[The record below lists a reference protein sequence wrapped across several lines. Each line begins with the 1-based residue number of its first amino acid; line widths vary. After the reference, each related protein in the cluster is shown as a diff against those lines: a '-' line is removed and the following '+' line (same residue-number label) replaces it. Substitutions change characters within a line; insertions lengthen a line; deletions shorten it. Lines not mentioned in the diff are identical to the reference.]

1 MTLARVN
8 GTDLF
13 YIEAGSGPAC
23 LVLHGGLGFDHTY
36 LHPWL
41 DPLGDVFG
49 LVYYDHRG
57 NGRSGRPPLETLT
70 FAQFCDDANAL
81 RELLDVE
88 KVAVMGHSYG
98 GFIALEYA
106 LRYPGRLSH
115 LVLVD
120 TAPAFKNV
128 DEVFANAERK
138 GTDEMMEVLRAP
150 SPEEDAELMR
160 MMRVIAPLYFR
171 RFDEELSDRMMADT
185 IVSASAGM
193 RGEEL
198 LAEYD
203 VTSRLGEIRAPT
215 LVLVG
220 RDDFICPPSQ
230 AAIMHEGIA
239 GSELVVFEES
249 GHFPWV
255 EEPDAFFGAIR
266 DWLGRT
272 AVSQRMKSE

>member
-1 MTLARVN
+1 MGRAGPKLMPLTHIN
-8 GTDLF
+8 GNDLF
-13 YIEAGSGPAC
+13 YLEAGSGPPC
-23 LVLHGGLGFDHTY
+23 LVMHGGLGVDHTY

-41 DPLGDVFG
+41 DPLGDVLR

-70 FAQFCDDANAL
+70 FAQFCDDADAL
-81 RELLDVE
+81 REHLGVE

-106 LRYPGRLSH
+106 LRYPDRLSR
-115 LVLVD
+115 LVLID
-120 TAPAFKNV
+120 TAPAFKNA

-138 GTDEMMEVLRAP
+138 GTNEMMDVLRAP
-150 SPEEDAELMR
+150 NPDEDAELVR
-160 MMRVIAPLYFR
+160 MMRVIAPLYFY
-171 RFDEELSDRMMADT
+171 RFDEALSDRLLAHT
-185 IVSASAGM
+185 VVSASASV

-203 VTSRLGEIRAPT
+203 VTSRLGEIRTPA
-215 LVLVG
+215 LILVG

-230 AAIMHEGIA
+230 AAIMHEGIP

-255 EEPDAFFGAIR
+255 EQPDAFFAAVRG
-266 DWLGRT
+266 WLRRT
-272 AVSQRMKSE
+272 A